1 MDTGQIIFA
10 VCMFFGVLSV
20 AMVAFSLLWIAL
32 GKISV

>member
-1 MDTGQIIFA
+1 MEQIIFA
-10 VCMFFGVLSV
+10 VCMFLGVIAV